1 MASSRIDAFVLKDCL
16 ATWLTFVGKSD
27 FMAQRLKRAKK
38 KPSRIVPILIA
49 AAIVVVVLTA
59 SGFAYAASQETH
71 DPFCGSCHT
80 QPESTFLQQTT
91 APAVSLASYHAS
103 QKTRCIDCHSGQGI
117 LGRVQAELLGARN
130 AFLWNTGTAVQP
142 AVQTVPIGDG
152 NCLKC
157 HQQVTQR
164 GYAPQA
170 QITVPG
176 VRAGRGGGEGG
187 NNHWHENLAR
197 WQATSA
203 TAGTCV
209 SCHAGHS
216 TSGNA
221 QSGFMDQ
228 NVQAVCNACHQ
239 VLRRGEG

>member
-1 MASSRIDAFVLKDCL
+1 MKRKLKP
-16 ATWLTFVGKSD
+16 AG
-27 FMAQRLKRAKK
+27 K
-38 KPSRIVPILIA
+38 KPSRVIPVLIA
-49 AAIVVVVLTA
+49 AAVVVVALTA
-59 SGFAYAASQETH
+59 SGFTFAASQETH

-80 QPESTFLQQTT
+80 QPESTYLQQATS
-91 APAVSLASYHAS
+91 APAVNLASYHTA
-103 QKTRCIDCHSGQGI
+103 QNTRCIDCHSGQGI

-130 AFLWNTGTAVQP
+130 AFKWYTRTAVQP
-142 AVQTVPIGDG
+142 AVVSFPIGDG

-164 GYAPQA
+164 GFTPQE

-187 NNHWHENLAR
+187 NNHWHEQLAR

-203 TAGTCV
+203 TAGSCV
-209 SCHAGHS
+209 SCHSGHITGGS
-216 TSGNA
+216 A
-221 QSGFMDQ
+221 QNGFMDSQ
-228 NVQAVCNACHQ
+228 NVQSVCEACHQ